1 MEEASSKS
9 NETLTIRKEDLWKYS
24 TFVLLALLIV
34 ISFLYF
40 TKNPGTGNVIV
51 NNPTNPSNDQPS
63 NPSQVTTVEVKDSPV
78 LGSKDAKVTMIEF
91 SDYQCPFCGRHFT
104 QTYPQIKKDYIDTGK
119 VKLVFKDFPL
129 GFHENAQKA
138 AEAARCVKDQKEDA
152 GYFQMHD
159 KLFLNQ
165 DSLSIENYKKWA
177 KELGANSAT
186 FDSCLDSGKYRQ
198 AVLDDLKYGQSVGVQ
213 GTPSFFINGKQISGA
228 QPYEAFKTAFDAE
241 LA

>member
-91 SDYQCPFCGRHFT
+91 SDYECPFCGRHFT
-104 QTYPQIKKDYIDTGK
+104 QTYPQLKKDYIDTGK
-119 VKLVFKDFPL
+119 VKLFWKDFPL
-129 GFHENAQKA
+129 SFHPQAQKS
-138 AEAARCVKDQKEDA
+138 AEAAHCVKELKGDA
-152 GYFQMHD
+152 GYWAMHD
-159 KLFLNQ
+159 KLFTNQ
-165 DSLSIENYKKWA
+165 QSLGIENFKK
-177 KELGANSAT
+177 
-186 FDSCLDSGKYRQ
+186 
-198 AVLDDLKYGQSVGVQ
+198 
-213 GTPSFFINGKQISGA
+213 
-228 QPYEAFKTAFDAE
+228 
-241 LA
+241 